1 MWIDLSSGRTAPSKL
16 RSQERTVPIYYSLF
30 SKNATKT
37 MADEAALRE
46 TRRAACAPARGR
58 NFWITKDS

>member
-16 RSQERTVPIYYSLF
+16 RSQKRTVPIYYSIF

-37 MADEAALRE
+37 MADEMALRE
-46 TRRAACAPARGR
+46 TRRAACVPVRGR